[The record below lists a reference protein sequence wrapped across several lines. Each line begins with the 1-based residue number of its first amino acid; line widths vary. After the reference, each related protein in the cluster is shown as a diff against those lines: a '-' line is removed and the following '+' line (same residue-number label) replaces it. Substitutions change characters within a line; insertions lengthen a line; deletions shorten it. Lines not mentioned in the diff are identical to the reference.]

1 MSGAYRDVPQ
11 GPALNAIEQ
20 AALLPLRAGY
30 VPEAPIRL
38 NEGTP
43 YEEPFGP
50 TLASEWAQRVAAR
63 VLT

>member
-30 VPEAPIRL
+30 VPEAPIRV
-38 NEGTP
+38 NFG
-43 YEEPFGP
+43 YRSEPFGV
-50 TLASEWAQRVAAR
+50 TLALRWAERRAEGELA
-63 VLT
+63 